1 MESFALATLLFCVYF
16 VAACCFLY
24 KPNQS
29 LCSEQ
34 FSLLLREAGEETAP
48 SAPSAPPAPPAPS
61 APSAL
66 FVDQLITMAI
76 ALSSDLDPEPEVGIY
91 TPQSRQHH
99 APTLE
104 ELLLGI
110 DLDTMP
116 LRPARKIA
124 GKLGIAQKVNGKD
137 APLAWLRA
145 QIKNRLSEKPIETAP
160 IILQV
165 MTVA

>member
-1 MESFALATLLFCVYF
+1 VEINT
-16 VAACCFLY
+16 
-24 KPNQS
+24 PQS
-29 LCSEQ
+29 H
-34 FSLLLREAGEETAP
+34 A
-48 SAPSAPPAPPAPS
+48 
-61 APSAL
+61 
-66 FVDQLITMAI
+66 
-76 ALSSDLDPEPEVGIY
+76 
-91 TPQSRQHH
+91 QSRQHH

-160 IILQV
+160 IILEV

>member
-1 MESFALATLLFCVYF
+1 MESLAFALLLFCVYF
-16 VAACCFLY
+16 VTACCFLY
-24 KPNQS
+24 KPNKS

-34 FSLLLREAGEETAP
+34 FSLLLREAGEEA
-48 SAPSAPPAPPAPS
+48 APP

-66 FVDQLITMAI
+66 FVDQPITIAQ
-76 ALSSDLDPEPEVGIY
+76 ALSPDLDPEPEVGIY
-91 TPQSRQHH
+91 TPQSQQHH

-104 ELLLGI
+104 ELLEGI
-110 DLDTMP
+110 DLDTLP
-116 LRPARKIA
+116 LRAARKIA

-160 IILQV
+160 IILEV

>member
-1 MESFALATLLFCVYF
+1 MESLAFALLLFCVYF
-16 VAACCFLY
+16 VTACCFLY
-24 KPNQS
+24 KPNKS
-29 LCSEQ
+29 LSSEQ
-34 FSLLLREAGEETAP
+34 FSLLLREAGEEA
-48 SAPSAPPAPPAPS
+48 APPAPPA
-61 APSAL
+61 L
-66 FVDQLITMAI
+66 FVDQPITIAQ
-76 ALSSDLDPEPEVGIY
+76 ALSSGLDPEPEVEIN

-160 IILQV
+160 IILAV

>member
-29 LCSEQ
+29 LNSEQ
-34 FSLLLREAGEETAP
+34 FSLLLREAGEETT
-48 SAPSAPPAPPAPS
+48 PSAPP

-66 FVDQLITMAI
+66 FVDQSITIAQ
-76 ALSSDLDPEPEVGIY
+76 ALSSDLDPEPEVEILSA
-91 TPQSRQHH
+91 QSRQHYV
-99 APTLE
+99 PTLE
-104 ELLLGI
+104 ELLEGI

-145 QIKNRLSEKPIETAP
+145 QIKNRLSDLPQQTAP
-160 IILQV
+160 IILEV

>member
-1 MESFALATLLFCVYF
+1 LAFALLLFCVYF
-16 VAACCFLY
+16 VTACCFLY
-24 KPNQS
+24 EPNKS
-29 LCSEQ
+29 LSSEQ
-34 FSLLLREAGEETAP
+34 FSLLLKEAGEEAAP
-48 SAPSAPPAPPAPS
+48 PAPPAPPAPS

-66 FVDQLITMAI
+66 FVDQPITMAL
-76 ALSSDLDPEPEVGIY
+76 ALSSDLDLEPEVEIN

-104 ELLLGI
+104 ELLEGI

-124 GKLGIAQKVNGKD
+124 GKLGIAQKVKGKD

-160 IILQV
+160 IILAV

>member
-1 MESFALATLLFCVYF
+1 MESFAFALLLFCVYF

-24 KPNQS
+24 EPNKS

-34 FSLLLREAGEETAP
+34 FSLLLREAGEETTP
-48 SAPSAPPAPPAPS
+48 SAPSAPPAP
-61 APSAL
+61 SAL
-66 FVDQLITMAI
+66 FVDQPITIAI
-76 ALSSDLDPEPEVGIY
+76 ALSSDLDPEPEVEIN

-99 APTLE
+99 ALTLE
-104 ELLLGI
+104 ELLEGI

-124 GKLGIAQKVNGKD
+124 GKLGIAQKVKGKD

-145 QIKNRLSEKPIETAP
+145 QIKNRLSDLPQQTAL
-160 IILQV
+160 IILEV

>member
-1 MESFALATLLFCVYF
+1 MAL
-16 VAACCFLY
+16 
-24 KPNQS
+24 
-29 LCSEQ
+29 
-34 FSLLLREAGEETAP
+34 
-48 SAPSAPPAPPAPS
+48 
-61 APSAL
+61 
-66 FVDQLITMAI
+66 
-76 ALSSDLDPEPEVGIY
+76 ALSSDLDLEPEVEIN

-104 ELLLGI
+104 ELLEGI

-160 IILQV
+160 IILAV

>member
-24 KPNQS
+24 EPNKS
-29 LCSEQ
+29 LSSEQ
-34 FSLLLREAGEETAP
+34 FSLLLREAGEETT
-48 SAPSAPPAPPAPS
+48 PSAPP

-66 FVDQLITMAI
+66 FVDQPITI
-76 ALSSDLDPEPEVGIY
+76 TEALSVEFDPEPEVGIY

-110 DLDTMP
+110 DLDTMQ

-160 IILQV
+160 IILAV